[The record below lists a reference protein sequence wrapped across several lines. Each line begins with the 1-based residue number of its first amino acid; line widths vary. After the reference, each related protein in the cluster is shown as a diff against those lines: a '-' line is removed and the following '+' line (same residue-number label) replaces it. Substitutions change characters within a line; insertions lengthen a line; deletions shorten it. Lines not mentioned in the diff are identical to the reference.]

1 MPPHTLPRPQ
11 PQPNSIAAIRA
22 TRAKSPWR
30 KIAKRKWPKAE
41 WIYGDGKYA
50 TVATCGCTSVTL
62 HETKE
67 KAEKAKKYIDDC
79 GCGHACNS
87 HQERPS
93 PKHQL
98 IDLSHDQ

>member
-1 MPPHTLPRPQ
+1 MPPHTPRKS
-11 PQPNSIAAIRA
+11 PNQSPLAATRA
-22 TRAKSPWR
+22 ARAKSPWR
-30 KIAKRKWPKAE
+30 KIAKRKWPNAE
-41 WIYGDGKYA
+41 WIYGDGKYV

-67 KAEKAKKYIDDC
+67 KAEKAKKYIDEC

-87 HQERPS
+87 RRDRPS

-98 IDLSHDQ
+98 IDLSYDQ